1 MKLVDTLTV
10 AIVTGRRV
18 GAVPLLLRLLVALGV
33 LVAVLGTTLP
43 AWDVPNA
50 YVVLAVIFALVWTSA
65 PDTHAGLVFLVF
77 LGMGWLTGAPGELGP
92 GVVAT
97 ALGLLVAHVAA
108 ALAAAMPVTAG
119 ADRRLLLRWAGPT
132 AWIAAAVLAAWAL
145 VAALEA
151 WSPAG
156 SIVVTLMALGL
167 VTAAAW
173 WWSVPPARRGGA
185 DPAGPASDG

>member
-1 MKLVDTLTV
+1 MT
-10 AIVTGRRV
+10 
-18 GAVPLLLRLLVALGV
+18 AVRS
-33 LVAVLGTTLP
+33 LP
-43 AWDVPNA
+43 
-50 YVVLAVIFALVWTSA
+50 SCR
-65 PDTHAGLVFLVF
+65 
-77 LGMGWLTGAPGELGP
+77 
-92 GVVAT
+92 T
-97 ALGLLVAHVAA
+97 A
-108 ALAAAMPVTAG
+108 
-119 ADRRLLLRWAGPT
+119 WAGPT